1 MRQSSK
7 TQLAFSRLNHLCGFS
22 AGTVFSLPD
31 FYSFPLGDHKIP
43 NHHSMAEPL
52 KSCMWLWGSFVSLL
66 LYNSKLFLLLWNF
79 WFYKFWK
86 RENQRKER
94 WSKFFFLPK
103 HVFSRYASNKMVAL
117 PLRWTYLCFIYWKCR
132 NPLLKA
138 DGIIFFSSAISLF
151 YSYLRFGDIT
161 VLL

>member
-1 MRQSSK
+1 MVF
-7 TQLAFSRLNHLCGFS
+7 QLALSS
-22 AGTVFSLPD
+22 VSLI
-31 FYSFPLGDHKIP
+31 FIAFPWETTRFQIITAWQSL
-43 NHHSMAEPL
+43 L
-52 KSCMWLWGSFVSLL
+52 KSCMWLWGSFVSFL

-86 RENQRKER
+86 RENQRKEER

-117 PLRWTYLCFIYWKCR
+117 SLRWTYLCFIYWKCR

-151 YSYLRFGDIT
+151 HSYLRFGDVTI
-161 VLL
+161 LL